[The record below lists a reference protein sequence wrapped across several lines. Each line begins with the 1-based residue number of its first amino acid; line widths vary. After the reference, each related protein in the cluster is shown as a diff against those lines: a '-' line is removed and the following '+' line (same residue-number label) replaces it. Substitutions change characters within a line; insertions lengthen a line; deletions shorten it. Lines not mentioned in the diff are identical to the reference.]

1 MTDLSAY
8 PITVGTA
15 LFVSIDIENNP
26 LRLSDEDQPRTIN
39 SVSYNNLGSLLAI
52 SNSHSNIRTSKHEL
66 TLTITGI
73 PAGNI
78 TAAFDDEA
86 RGSSVTVLRGFVN
99 PATGALIDTPA
110 QKFSGIINHVTFRET
125 WNPPNSTF
133 DITFVCIS
141 KITQLQSRIAGR
153 RTDPDDQARFFP
165 SDTSFK
171 RVTQIKNSNF
181 NFGSPNPAPKYG
193 TNL

>member
-1 MTDLSAY
+1 MTDLSSY

-15 LFVSIDIENNP
+15 LFVNLDIPGSP
-26 LRLSDEDQPRTIN
+26 LRLSDEDRPRTID
-39 SVSYNNLGSLLAI
+39 SVEYDNLGSMLAI

-66 TLTITGI
+66 TFTITGI
-73 PAGNI
+73 PSSNI
-78 TAAFDDEA
+78 TAAFDEEV
-86 RGSSVTVLRGFVN
+86 RGSSITVLRGFVD

-110 QKFSGIINHVTFRET
+110 QKFSGIINHTTFRET

-141 KITQLQSRIAGR
+141 RITELQNRISGR
-153 RTDPDDQARFFP
+153 RTDPDDQQRYYP
-165 SDTSFK
+165 GDTSFK